1 MKKLKKRKKRN
12 EGKMRGK
19 GRRKKKKEGRK
30 MSREEVIPYFMD
42 FDGDRR
48 LIDRMG

>member
-1 MKKLKKRKKRN
+1 MKKWKKRN
-12 EGKMRGK
+12 EGKMRGR
-19 GRRKKKKEGRK
+19 GRRKKKGQRK

-42 FDGDRR
+42 FDGDKR